1 MITDNQTNVVYFSS
15 LIKSQFPLLWKY
27 IESLLKER
35 NIDYNFIENTR
46 NIWCRDYMPIQIN
59 EKHCVQFQY
68 FPDYYLTPN
77 EVKHLT
83 VQNEMKYDSNLSVR
97 KVPLIVDG
105 GNIVKSKTKAIMTD
119 KVFSD
124 NQSHSKEVV
133 LKMLRKELQVEGI
146 FIIPRQPG
154 DWSGHADGM
163 VRFYDEHTLLVNDF
177 SQETPSWRKRIDSAL
192 KKTGLDV
199 IRFPYVHSE
208 RRSDDGEYTAHGCYI
223 NFAQIGKTI
232 FLPEF
237 GEEFSNYDSVAFNKV
252 KELYYGYTIVQIN
265 ADSIAWDGGVL
276 NCCTWNIHK
285 AVIENAINMIYPV
298 CGFSDEILV
307 ILTEDFQ
314 QPLLPDTVCVK
325 IHLDVRMY
333 HEPWSLAL
341 HLKHGEV
348 FQDTSVKEIAEIRRK
363 ISECFGPIEITEIY
377 EKLKCPAK
385 AAIDSLISV
394 PQRLATN

>member
-15 LIKSQFPLLWKY
+15 LLKSKFPLLWDS
-27 IESLLKER
+27 IEPLLNER
-35 NIDYNFIENTR
+35 NIDYHFIEHTR
-46 NIWCRDYMPIQIN
+46 NIWCRDYMPIQID
-59 EKHCVQFQY
+59 EKHCIQFQY
-68 FPDYYLTPN
+68 FPDYYLTPAQ
-77 EVKHLT
+77 VKYLT
-83 VQNEMKYDSNLSVR
+83 IQDEMKYNLSLSVR
-97 KVPLIVDG
+97 KVALIVDG
-105 GNIVKSKTKAIMTD
+105 GNIVKSGAKVIMTD

-133 LKMLRKELQVEGI
+133 LKILRKELQVEGI

-163 VRFYDEHTLLVNDF
+163 LRFYDENTLLVNDF
-177 SQETPSWRKRIDSAL
+177 SQETPSWRKRMDLAL
-192 KKTGLDV
+192 KKTGLD
-199 IRFPYVHSE
+199 IIEFPYVHSE
-208 RRSDDGEYTAHGCYI
+208 RKSDDGEYTAHGCYI
-223 NFAQIGKTI
+223 NFAQIGNTI

-237 GEEFSNYDSVAFNKV
+237 GEEFSIYDSVAFNKA
-252 KELYYGYTIVQIN
+252 KELYEGYTIVQIN

-285 AVIENAINMIYPV
+285 HVIQNAIGMIYPV

-314 QPLLPDTVCVK
+314 QPLLKDTVCVK
-325 IHLDVRMY
+325 IHLDERMY
-333 HEPWSLAL
+333 HEPWSLSL

-377 EKLKCPAK
+377 EKLKCPSK
-385 AAIDSLISV
+385 AAIDSLIYV
-394 PQRLATN
+394 PQRLR